1 MRLPRT
7 IYHPLPANYQSPVTN
22 HQSPVLA
29 MARSKTSKAWMQE
42 HVNDPYVRKAQAEGM
57 RSRAAYKLQQLA
69 ERDKLLKPGMTV
81 VDLGAAPGGWSQV
94 AGRIAGETGRVVAVD
109 LLDMTPVAGVT
120 FIRGDFGEDAVL
132 AEVERAI
139 GGGGVDLVL
148 SDMAPNIS
156 GVASVDQARSVGLAE
171 LALDFAVNHLKPQGN
186 FLVKVFQGSGFEALV
201 ADIRRKFVQV
211 MIRKPEASRS
221 RSSEVYVVAKGLK
234 ARG

>member
-1 MRLPRT
+1 MT
-7 IYHPLPANYQSPVTN
+7 
-22 HQSPVLA
+22 
-29 MARSKTSKAWMQE
+29 RSRTSKAWMRE

-94 AGRIAGETGRVVAVD
+94 AGRMVGSTGRVVAVD
-109 LLDMTPVAGVT
+109 LLDMTAVAGVT

-139 GGGGVDLVL
+139 GDGGVDLVL

-156 GVASVDQARSVGLAE
+156 GVAGVDQARSVGLAE
-171 LALDFAVNHLKPQGN
+171 LALDFAVNHLKPRGN

-201 ADIRRKFVQV
+201 ADIRHRFVRV

-221 RSSEVYVVAKGLK
+221 RSSEVYVVGKELK
-234 ARG
+234 V